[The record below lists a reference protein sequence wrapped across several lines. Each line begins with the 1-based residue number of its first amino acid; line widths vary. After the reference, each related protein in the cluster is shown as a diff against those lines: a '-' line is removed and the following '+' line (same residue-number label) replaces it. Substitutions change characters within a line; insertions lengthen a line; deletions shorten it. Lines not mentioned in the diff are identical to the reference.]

1 MFDYKVI
8 VYNGVQCD
16 GDILSALH
24 TTLKITQ
31 HQNMNMI
38 PDLLAYGTE
47 QLPKSAEVSTHK
59 ILILGHKFQLPDSL
73 L

>member
-1 MFDYKVI
+1 MFGYKRVI

-31 HQNMNMI
+31 HQNTNLI
-38 PDLLAYGTE
+38 PDLLA
-47 QLPKSAEVSTHK
+47 
-59 ILILGHKFQLPDSL
+59 
-73 L
+73 